1 MKVKEKQLSA
11 KGWNKKTIP
20 FNKSQ
25 PGQIPIVYKNDKGL
39 KEQGYI
45 ALTDIELNVDGQ
57 NISIGKLLSDM
68 LNMNLETLKKVKTIE
83 NGVASHDEDML
94 IVKTDELGFIKK
106 ITEFNNNVDFV
117 IGNQTIPSDF
127 DKGYYYVDK
136 NGKIKINES
145 RKLQLFPDF
154 V

>member
-1 MKVKEKQLSA
+1 
-11 KGWNKKTIP
+11 
-20 FNKSQ
+20 
-25 PGQIPIVYKNDKGL
+25 
-39 KEQGYI
+39 
-45 ALTDIELNVDGQ
+45 
-57 NISIGKLLSDM
+57 
-68 LNMNLETLKKVKTIE
+68 
-83 NGVASHDEDML
+83 ML